1 MAARFNTQ
9 TLLTALVMLFC
20 AGLVLYPMFFL
31 GQVALNT
38 GDPQQWPPEQ
48 YGLGNFD
55 GIFQSPKILL
65 NTLHASA
72 LATAMAVAI
81 GFSMAWIL
89 ARTNV
94 PWRRTLESLMS
105 LPYYVTPLVGAL
117 AWSALAA
124 PRSGFLNQLWYAL
137 GATQPLFNINSP
149 MGIAWV
155 MALFEGSVAFVMIS
169 AAMKSMDPALEE
181 SSQVLGAGKFETML
195 RVTLPMVAPAVLG
208 AAIFVFAEMLGSFSA
223 AAILGMP
230 ERFYVVTTAIWTLVI
245 RFPPDFPLAAAMGIS
260 LFAVMLAM
268 MYLYGRI
275 MRSTTY
281 VTITGKAFRPRLMQ
295 MGWIRWVL
303 FAICA
308 AYLAVSVFLP
318 MLALLYVSFLKFATI
333 IPKDIVWTLE
343 NYHTAINLGPVRSAL
358 GTSLFLGL
366 LTATVGVLVM
376 GLLSWIIYRS
386 RTPGRGVLEYIVMFP
401 QSVPRLVFGLGLL
414 LGWVIMPVPVYGTVW
429 LLLLGYLTVFLPL
442 GVRTISGVM
451 VQLDKSVEECARV
464 CGASWLYQL
473 RTITMP
479 LLRPGLIAAWVLL
492 FIASVREV
500 GTSVLLI
507 GPQTKVIGPA
517 IISSWESSG
526 LQLTAAMALLQV
538 VIVFAALLVLLL
550 VAGRMAR
557 IEGE

>member
-1 MAARFNTQ
+1 
-9 TLLTALVMLFC
+9 
-20 AGLVLYPMFFL
+20 MFFL
-31 GQVALNT
+31 GQMALNT
-38 GDPQQWPPEQ
+38 GDPQAWPPEQ
-48 YGLGNFD
+48 YGLDNFD
-55 GIFQSPKILL
+55 GIFQSPRVLL
-65 NTLHASA
+65 NTLHVSA
-72 LATAMAVAI
+72 LATGMAVVI

-89 ARTNV
+89 SRTNV

-124 PRSGFLNQLWYAL
+124 PRSGFLNQFWYTL

-195 RVTLPMVAPAVLG
+195 RVTLPLVAPAVLG
-208 AAIFVFAEMLGSFSA
+208 ATIFVFAEMLGSFSA

-230 ERFYVVTTAIWTLVI
+230 ERFFVVTTAIWTLVI

-260 LFAVMLAM
+260 LFGIMLAM

-275 MRSTTY
+275 MRATNY
-281 VTITGKAFRPRLMQ
+281 VTITGKAFRPRVMQ
-295 MGWIRWVL
+295 MGWIRWGL
-303 FAICA
+303 FAICVL
-308 AYLAVSVFLP
+308 YLVVAVFLP
-318 MLALLYVSFLKFATI
+318 MLALLYVSLLKFATI
-333 IPKDIVWTLE
+333 IPKDIAWTLE
-343 NYHTAINLGPVRSAL
+343 NYRTAFSLAPVRSAL
-358 GTSLFLGL
+358 GTSLILGL
-366 LTATVGVLVM
+366 LTATAGVLLM

-414 LGWVIMPVPVYGTVW
+414 LGWVVMPIPIYGTMW
-429 LLLLGYLTVFLPL
+429 LLLLAYLTVFMPL

-473 RTITMP
+473 RTVTMP

-507 GPQTKVIGPA
+507 GPRTKVIGPA

-526 LQLTAAMALLQV
+526 LQLTAAMALIQV

-550 VAGRMAR
+550 VAGRMVR
-557 IEGE
+557 VEGE

>member
-1 MAARFNTQ
+1 
-9 TLLTALVMLFC
+9 
-20 AGLVLYPMFFL
+20 
-31 GQVALNT
+31 
-38 GDPQQWPPEQ
+38 
-48 YGLGNFD
+48 
-55 GIFQSPKILL
+55 
-65 NTLHASA
+65 
-72 LATAMAVAI
+72 
-81 GFSMAWIL
+81 
-89 ARTNV
+89 
-94 PWRRTLESLMS
+94 
-105 LPYYVTPLVGAL
+105 
-117 AWSALAA
+117 
-124 PRSGFLNQLWYAL
+124 
-137 GATQPLFNINSP
+137 
-149 MGIAWV
+149 
-155 MALFEGSVAFVMIS
+155 
-169 AAMKSMDPALEE
+169 
-181 SSQVLGAGKFETML
+181 LGAGKFETML

-260 LFAVMLAM
+260 LFAVMLAVI
-268 MYLYGRI
+268 YLYGRI

-303 FAICA
+303 FVICA
-308 AYLAVSVFLP
+308 AYLAVPVFLP
-318 MLALLYVSFLKFATI
+318 MLALLYVLFLKFATI

-386 RTPGRGVLEYIVMFP
+386 RTPGRGILEYIVMFP

-479 LLRPGLIAAWVLL
+479 LLRPGIIAAWVLL

>member
-1 MAARFNTQ
+1 MLARFNTQ
-9 TLLTALVMLFC
+9 TLLSALVMVFC

-38 GDPQQWPPEQ
+38 GDPQQWPPEE

-55 GIFQSPKILL
+55 GIFRSPTILL
-65 NTLHASA
+65 NTLYVAA
-72 LATAMAVAI
+72 LATVMAVII

-149 MGIAWV
+149 LGIAWV

-208 AAIFVFAEMLGSFSA
+208 ASIFVFAEMLGSFSA

-260 LFAVMLAM
+260 LFAIMLAM

-275 MRSTTY
+275 MRATNY

-295 MGWIRWVL
+295 MGWVRWPL
-303 FAICA
+303 FAVCG
-308 AYLAVSVFLP
+308 AYLTVSVFLP

-333 IPKDIVWTLE
+333 IPKDIIWTLE
-343 NYHTAINLGPVRSAL
+343 NYHTAVNLGPVRSAL
-358 GTSLFLGL
+358 GTSLMLGL
-366 LTATVGVLVM
+366 LTATIGVLMM

-386 RTPGRGVLEYIVMFP
+386 RTPGRGILEYIVMFP

-414 LGWVIMPVPVYGTVW
+414 LGWVIMPIPVYGTVW
-429 LLLLGYLTVFLPL
+429 LLLIGYLTVFLPL

-538 VIVFAALLVLLL
+538 VIVFAALLLLLL
-550 VAGRMAR
+550 VAGRMTR

>member
-1 MAARFNTQ
+1 MGARLHMQ
-9 TLLTALVMLFC
+9 TVITAGVILVC
-20 AGLVLYPMFFL
+20 AGLVLYPLFFL

-38 GDPQQWPPEQ
+38 GDPTAWPPDQ
-48 YGLGNFD
+48 YGLDNFD
-55 GIFQSPKILL
+55 GLFHSPGILL
-65 NTLHASA
+65 NTLHVSA
-72 LATAMAVAI
+72 LATALAIVI
-81 GFSMAWIL
+81 GFTMAWIL
-89 ARTNV
+89 ARTDV
-94 PWRRTLESLMS
+94 PWRGTLESLMS

-124 PRSGFLNQLWYAL
+124 PNSGFLNQVWYAV
-137 GATQPLFNINSP
+137 GGVQPLFNIHSP
-149 MGIAWV
+149 LGIAWV

-195 RVTLPMVAPAVLG
+195 RVTLPLVAPAVLG
-208 AAIFVFAEMLGSFSA
+208 ATIFVFAEMLGSFSA

-260 LFAVMLAM
+260 LFGVMLAM

-275 MRSTTY
+275 MRATTY

-295 MGWIRWVL
+295 MGWTRWLL
-303 FAICA
+303 FAVCV
-308 AYLAVSVFLP
+308 AYLVVAVFLP
-318 MLALLYVSFLKFATI
+318 MLALLYVSLLKFATI
-333 IPKDIVWTLE
+333 FPKDIIWTLE
-343 NYHTAINLGPVRSAL
+343 NYQTALNLGPVRSAL
-358 GTSLFLGL
+358 GTSLLLGL
-366 LTATVGVLVM
+366 LTATVGVLLM

-386 RTPGRGVLEYIVMFP
+386 RTPGRGFLEYIVMFP

-414 LGWVIMPVPVYGTVW
+414 LGWVVMPIPVYGTIW
-429 LLLLGYLTVFLPL
+429 LLLLAYLTVFMPL

-464 CGASWLYQL
+464 CGASWLHQL
-473 RTITMP
+473 RTVTMP

-500 GTSVLLI
+500 GTSVLLV
-507 GPQTKVIGPA
+507 GPRTKVIGPA

-526 LQLTAAMALLQV
+526 LQLTAAMALIQV
-538 VIVFAALLVLLL
+538 AIVFAALLVLLR